1 MITVDWSIGASPINY
16 ITARN
21 RVQDHARW
29 VAEFIDF
36 LHLNNFVRFEELHAI
51 GHSLGG
57 QMVGLIGKAVT
68 RGRIQ
73 VIYPLD
79 PGKIDCINV
88 FLKFIKKNLYKKLVR
103 CSRSTIQMK
112 EWPQLTA
119 SM

>member
-1 MITVDWSIGASPINY
+1 MNTSQKMITVDWSIGASPINY

-21 RVQDHARW
+21 RVGDHARW
-29 VAEFIDF
+29 VAEFVDF
-36 LHLNNFVRFEELHAI
+36 LHLHNFVRFQELHAI

-79 PGKIDCINV
+79 PGKINIFCSFKILDS
-88 FLKFIKKNLYKKLVR
+88 FFIK
-103 CSRSTIQMK
+103 SR
-112 EWPQLTA
+112 TA
-119 SM
+119 VLSR